1 MGCRP
6 SLLGRS
12 RVQGLDTSKPT
23 SLSEWHPRQ
32 PCSIFRK
39 LDIQPFLRSHRVL
52 ALGPLSIPKSVDA
65 QVLCI
70 KWYCIVSPPY
80 PRVLHLR
87 IQTNTEKSSTYS
99 WLTPWMC
106 SLKLWRANCIH
117 LDLENHGHTCQRC
130 HSVRLSQCFR
140 GLKSISILHCYSWTT
155 TTESS
160 NWHFLGQK

>member
-1 MGCRP
+1 MCAVGQDYSSRRAHFNFRSGIPEEWQRGRKQEQGRFPAKLSTRSPWQRPMGCRP

-12 RVQGLDTSKPT
+12 RVQGRGTSKPT

-32 PCSIFRK
+32 PCSAFGK

-70 KWYCIVSPPY
+70 KWYCTVGPPY

-87 IQTNTEKSSTYS
+87 IQTNTE
-99 WLTPWMC
+99 
-106 SLKLWRANCIH
+106 
-117 LDLENHGHTCQRC
+117 
-130 HSVRLSQCFR
+130 
-140 GLKSISILHCYSWTT
+140 
-155 TTESS
+155 
-160 NWHFLGQK
+160 